1 MSKRPLR
8 QPRRKNSDDT
18 YSTRMPKEKQ
28 AERNRVAVRAYYER
42 NQESIREKRRI
53 GMAQKK
59 AEKQLR
65 HRRWDPPKKP
75 VPDPA
80 PTVQSD
86 GGKSQGARAEANY
99 SSWPPVVA
107 FQDIRCLSSDMSL
120 NGIPRDLDPASEPD
134 AAPGTIASRYSC
146 TSAEIAATGVLLSLN
161 RPEIGSLPNALD
173 DRALSQRI
181 APPNVQSSAGNNADD
196 TGFGRKEARLDG
208 NLFKGSQRPQPPLL
222 PAAKPERMTDFATE
236 LEGRKYLK
244 PGRLPPGTAAL
255 SLMQEISLERTGCVG
270 LLSRVQAGQVR
281 VFEIN
286 SAPLTPPTTGHEEHM
301 PPAPVA
307 VTGRVQEIEG
317 IGGDGDARNK
327 IGENIC

>member
-1 MSKRPLR
+1 
-8 QPRRKNSDDT
+8 
-18 YSTRMPKEKQ
+18 MPKEKQ

-65 HRRWDPPKKP
+65 RRRWDPPKKP

-80 PTVQSD
+80 PTVQLD
-86 GGKSQGARAEANY
+86 GGKN
-99 SSWPPVVA
+99 
-107 FQDIRCLSSDMSL
+107 
-120 NGIPRDLDPASEPD
+120 LDPASEPD
-134 AAPGTIASRYSC
+134 AAPGTIASRYSR

-161 RPEIGSLPNALD
+161 RPEIGSLPNTLD

-181 APPNVQSSAGNNADD
+181 APPNVQSGAGNNADD
-196 TGFGRKEARLDG
+196 TGFGRKEARLDS

-244 PGRLPPGTAAL
+244 LGRLPPGTAAL

-281 VFEIN
+281 VSEIN
-286 SAPLTPPTTGHEEHM
+286 SAPLTPPTTDDTLSWTPERKRVWDRFGPNVGMLDEGGRLATMTLQSIHIWLLAIDSAHRKLGGFEE
-301 PPAPVA
+301 A
-307 VTGRVQEIEG
+307 VSMI
-317 IGGDGDARNK
+317 N
-327 IGENIC
+327 